1 MKCARPPAK
10 LQSSFVFS
18 TIETIRSSDPRPV
31 RSASTLY
38 SSASRRP
45 YRCAP
50 DHGGRG
56 VVAAQGQVLVVCAPG
71 DLINPDVHQ
80 PCQSVWVDHV
90 ERDAF
95 AHRPDGAPGDPG
107 ERNRFGVTTPCSGQ
121 ASGRRR
127 ILSRRG
133 PPLIWALLLLPDC
146 VDDAPVL
153 RRSTSRSAWRSATP
167 WAPEDERRRR
177 QPGMYGLTRGGEG
190 ARGGR
195 RHQRRLS
202 STEFP

>member
-1 MKCARPPAK
+1 MCAPAGEAPVLFRVLHHRDDKVFGPQAGALGEHAVQLGVAASLPVRPRPRWTWRGRCPRSGTCGVCARRSHQPRCPP
-10 LQSSFVFS
+10 
-18 TIETIRSSDPRPV
+18 
-31 RSASTLY
+31 
-38 SSASRRP
+38 
-45 YRCAP
+45 
-50 DHGGRG
+50 
-56 VVAAQGQVLVVCAPG
+56 
-71 DLINPDVHQ
+71 

-133 PPLIWALLLLPDC
+133 PPLICALLLLPDC

-167 WAPEDERRRR
+167 WAPENERRRR